1 MSYSPEQPRLGDLL
15 KRTFPEADPVLF
27 QPPAE
32 IRPRSRPLAMPLAA
46 AVVLILVVGSYLA
59 IHKAVGRNSPGS
71 RANAA
76 AGSSDH
82 YGYVRATKKG
92 QLIPAAKRKLA
103 GAVSGTLMGGAPYAL
118 SSDAGQVVV
127 LNYFASWCPPCQTE
141 TPQFDSIYRQRKGQG
156 VTFVGVDAKD
166 SPKSGAAS
174 WVQDKGIT
182 FPVLYDPNAKTA
194 LQLGGVPIVTLPAT
208 VLIDKQG
215 KVAAVYQSSLLP
227 ADLNP
232 LLDQLV
238 KETA

>member
-1 MSYSPEQPRLGDLL
+1 MTATRPVRLTG
-15 KRTFPEADPVLF
+15 R
-27 QPPAE
+27 
-32 IRPRSRPLAMPLAA
+32 RPRPRRALAA
-46 AVVLILVVGSYLA
+46 AAVAAVLGLA
-59 IHKAVGRNSPGS
+59 LASCSGGTNAVDQ
-71 RANAA
+71 
-76 AGSSDH
+76 SSGGQ
-82 YGYVRATKKG
+82 YRYVQSTKKG
-92 QLIPAAKRKLA
+92 ELIPAASRKLA
-103 GAVSGTLMGGAPYAL
+103 GDVNGTLLTGAKYAL

-141 TPQFDSIYRQRKGQG
+141 TPQFDSVYRQRKGQG

-174 WVQDKGIT
+174 WVQEKGIT

-232 LLDQLV
+232 LLDQL
-238 KETA
+238 EQER